1 MSPLELAVAAS
12 AALDAYHATLR
23 DAAREVGTGCVSAR
37 ILLRS
42 DRTAAASALLKLA
55 EALATGAARD
65 EVAEMVAG
73 ILAGYSLPT
82 WGIRAM
88 RLATD
93 AMAEARA
100 NVRAALPA
108 GETCTDDEADD
119 FLAGRGAKLGDEP
132 PWPDETTT
140 KGASPRSETT

>member
-1 MSPLELAVAAS
+1 MSPLELALAAS

-23 DAAREVGTGCVSAR
+23 DAALEVGTGKTSAR

-42 DRTAAASALLKLA
+42 DRTAAASALL
-55 EALATGAARD
+55 ALAGALSGPARN
-65 EVAEMVAG
+65 EVCEMAAG

-82 WGIRAM
+82 WGIRVM